1 MLTFFSSPH
10 ILFFKN
16 KEAQK
21 ASFYSLGNYK
31 CRTCGFVKRMKL
43 EKIQISEKIREEPE
57 ANLIPTRL
65 KTPFKF

>member
-1 MLTFFSSPH
+1 MLTFCEKCGNVMVLEQRSG
-10 ILFFKN
+10 
-16 KEAQK
+16 E
-21 ASFYSLGNYK
+21 SLGNYK

>member
-21 ASFYSLGNYK
+21 ASFYSLVLDCFQGPP
-31 CRTCGFVKRMKL
+31 
-43 EKIQISEKIREEPE
+43 EKKKGI
-57 ANLIPTRL
+57 IPD
-65 KTPFKF
+65 